1 MSKHTPGPWRWELNE
16 AHKSLSLVGGRPRF
30 DLTII
35 QPIRWGMGSATL
47 FVRDTAED
55 GINLLYK
62 LHERRDWIAPFP
74 GREHHA
80 AWCKGAKHPD
90 LTLIEAAPDLLA
102 ALEEADDLLRIAR
115 GAMLKLGLNGLGSD
129 CRLSHEVRMFA
140 LDFSAE
146 SRDGPGVLQV
156 NGTGRLQKALAS
168 IRAAIAKAEGKP

>member
-1 MSKHTPGPWRWELNE
+1 MSTKHTPGPWRWELNE

-90 LTLIEAAPDLLA
+90 LTLIEAAPDLLE
-102 ALEEADDLLRIAR
+102 ALVMVRDADE
-115 GAMLKLGLNGLGSD
+115 D
-129 CRLSHEVRMFA
+129 CK
-140 LDFSAE
+140 
-146 SRDGPGVLQV
+146 RDGLP
-156 NGTGRLQKALAS
+156 TIPSAARAK
-168 IRAAIAKAEGKP
+168 IDAAIAKAEGKP